1 MTATPPAPQP
11 QAPAPRPAAP
21 PPVAP
26 GLDTAVPQLVAV
38 LQQLQRNDLADRANA
53 AVARLRR
60 PATVVCVVG
69 EFKQGKS
76 SLVNGLLG
84 RDACP
89 VDDDVATAAITLVR
103 YGDQPAAAVRRRVDG
118 EQVAEHIAIEDLP
131 QWVTEGGNPG
141 NERGVE
147 RVEIAVPSALLKQG
161 LVLVDT
167 PGMGGL
173 GAGHAAATLAFL
185 PFADGVI
192 LVSDASAEL
201 SAPEVE
207 FLGRASELC
216 PTVLFV
222 QTKIDLYP
230 AWPRIVDINK
240 GHLERSGVRVPSVVA
255 SSVLRHEALVR
266 KDRELNERSQFPV
279 LIKALDEG
287 VITPAKANAADRS
300 IGDIRSIV
308 SVVRSGLAEEQRLL
322 TDPNAA
328 AEGLAELEQA
338 KTRLEFLRGPGAK
351 WSVVVND
358 RVTDLSSDITYRF
371 RAAMRGVS
379 DTMDGQIERLAKGN
393 AWDEMV
399 RDMQTEVANAVTEAF
414 VTIENGCGSIEQEV
428 VELLQEEQ
436 LGLPD
441 RPGRDHSVDVTTL
454 WSAKPLDEKSATGKR
469 AFQTGV
475 TGIRGV
481 QSGMYMFSSIGSWLP
496 AAAGAL
502 MLANPVLLGAGAL
515 FGSMQLLDE
524 RKKKVTARR
533 QSARQQVRQF
543 LDNVQFEV
551 GNEISNMVREAQRDL
566 RDEFTDRLGEL
577 QRTYTETAQRAQA
590 DVQRSQQERQQ
601 RAQQSAQMI
610 AALDAV
616 TKQVGQ

>member
-1 MTATPPAPQP
+1 MTATPPTAPQP
-11 QAPAPRPAAP
+11 APAPAPA
-21 PPVAP
+21 PVAP
-26 GLDTAVPQLVAV
+26 GLDTAAPQLVAV
-38 LQQLQRNDLADRANA
+38 LQQLGRTDLADRANA

-118 EQVAEHIAIEDLP
+118 KQVAEHIEIDDLP
-131 QWVTEGGNPG
+131 TWVTERGNPG

-161 LVLVDT
+161 LVIVDT

-216 PTVLFV
+216 PTVLFA

-230 AWPRIVDINK
+230 AWPRIMELNR
-240 GHLERSGVRVPSVVA
+240 GHLERSGVKVPTVAA
-255 SSVLRHEALVR
+255 SSALRHEALVQKNR
-266 KDRELNERSQFPV
+266 DLNERSQFPE

-287 VITPAKANAADRS
+287 VVTPAKAMAAERS
-300 IGDIRSIV
+300 LGDIRSIATI
-308 SVVRSGLAEEQRLL
+308 VRSGLAEEQRML

-328 AEGLAELEQA
+328 QEGLAELEQA
-338 KTRLEFLRGPGAK
+338 KSRLEFLRGPGAK
-351 WSVVVND
+351 WSQVVND
-358 RVTDLSSDITYRF
+358 RIADLSNDITFRF
-371 RAAMRGVS
+371 RGAMRSVS
-379 DTMDGQIERLAKGN
+379 EGMDTQIEHLTKG
-393 AWDEMV
+393 ADWDDMV
-399 RDMQTEVANAVTEAF
+399 RDMQTDVADAVTNAF
-414 VTIENGCGSIEQEV
+414 VSIENGCGSIEEEV
-428 VELLQEEQ
+428 IELLQEEQ
-436 LGLPD
+436 LGLPQ
-441 RPGRDHSVDVTTL
+441 RAGRDHSVDVSTL
-454 WSAKPLDEKSATGKR
+454 WSAKPLDEKSAASKR

-481 QSGMYMFSSIGSWLP
+481 QSGMYMFSSISSWLP

-502 MLANPVLLGAGAL
+502 LIANPVLIGAGAL
-515 FGSMQLLDE
+515 FGGMQLLDE
-524 RKKKVTARR
+524 RKKKLTARR

-566 RDEFTDRLGEL
+566 RDEFSDRLGEL

-590 DVQRSQQERQQ
+590 DLQKSQQERQVK
-601 RAQQSAQMI
+601 AQQGAKTI

-616 TKQVGQ
+616 LQQVGPA

>member
-1 MTATPPAPQP
+1 MTQTAPA
-11 QAPAPRPAAP
+11 APAPT
-21 PPVAP
+21 
-26 GLDTAVPQLVAV
+26 GLDAAIPQLVGV
-38 LQQLQRNDLADRANA
+38 LQQLGRNDLADRANA
-53 AVARLRR
+53 AGARLRR

-103 YGDQPAAAVRRRVDG
+103 YADEPAAAVRRRVEG
-118 EQVAEHIAIEDLP
+118 QQVAEQIAIEDLP
-131 QWVTEGGNPG
+131 TWVTESGNPG

-147 RVEIAVPSALLKQG
+147 RVEIAVPSAILKQG

-207 FLGRASELC
+207 FLSRASELC

-222 QTKIDLYP
+222 QSKIDLYP
-230 AWPRIVDINK
+230 SWPRILDLNR
-240 GHLERSGVRVPSVVA
+240 GHLERSGVRVPAVVA
-255 SSVLRHEALVR
+255 SSALRHEALVR
-266 KDRELNERSQFPV
+266 KDRELNERSQFPE

-287 VITPAKANAADRS
+287 VVTPAKEHAAERS
-300 IGDIRSIV
+300 AGDVHAIVSIV
-308 SVVRSGLAEEQRLL
+308 RTGLEEEQRLL
-322 TDPNAA
+322 NDPNALT
-328 AEGLAELEQA
+328 EILADLEQA
-338 KTRLEFLRGPGAK
+338 KSRLEFLRGPGAR
-351 WSVVVND
+351 WSTVVSD
-358 RVTDLSSDITYRF
+358 RVTDISNDITFGF
-371 RAAMRGVS
+371 RSAMRNIS
-379 DTMDGQIERLAKGN
+379 DQMDDQIENLSNGHQ
-393 AWDEMV
+393 WDEMV
-399 RDMQTEVANAVTEAF
+399 RDMQTQVAQGVTQAF
-414 VTIENGCGSIEQEV
+414 VSIEKAFGDVEAEV

-436 LGLPD
+436 LGLPQ
-441 RPGRDHSVDVTTL
+441 RPGREHSVDVTSL
-454 WSAKPLDEKSATGKR
+454 WSAKPLDEKSAKGKR

-496 AAAGAL
+496 TAAGAL
-502 MLANPVLLGAGAL
+502 LVANPVMIGAGAL

-533 QSARQQVRQF
+533 GSARQQVRQF
-543 LDNVQFEV
+543 LDNVQFQV
-551 GNEISNMVREAQRDL
+551 GNEIATMVREGQRDL
-566 RDEFTDRLGEL
+566 RDEFTERLGEL

-590 DVQRSQQERQQ
+590 DVQKTQQERQQ
-601 RAQQSAQMI
+601 RAAEGAKALAVL
-610 AALDAV
+610 AAIEQ
-616 TKQVGQ
+616 QVG

>member
-1 MTATPPAPQP
+1 
-11 QAPAPRPAAP
+11 
-21 PPVAP
+21 
-26 GLDTAVPQLVAV
+26 VPQLVQV
-38 LQQLQRNDLADRANA
+38 LQQLERSDLANRANA
-53 AVARLRR
+53 ALARLRR

-103 YGDQPAAAVRRRVDG
+103 YGDQPAAVVRRKVDG
-118 EQVAEHIAIEDLP
+118 EPVVEQITIEDLP

-141 NERGVE
+141 NQRGVE

-161 LVLVDT
+161 LVIVDT

-192 LVSDASAEL
+192 LCSDASAEL

-207 FLGRASELC
+207 FLSRASELC
-216 PTVLFV
+216 PTVLFA

-230 AWPRIVDINK
+230 AWPRILDLNK
-240 GHLERSGVRVPSVVA
+240 GHLERSGVRVPTVVV
-255 SSVLRHEALVR
+255 SSALRHEALVR
-266 KDRELNERSQFPV
+266 KDRDLNERSQFPV

-287 VITPAKANAADRS
+287 VVTPAKDNAADRS
-300 IGDIRSIV
+300 VGDIRSII
-308 SVVRSGLAEEQRLL
+308 SVVRSGLAEEQRMLQ
-322 TDPNAA
+322 DPNAA
-328 AEGLAELEQA
+328 AEGLQELEQA
-338 KTRLEFLRGPGAK
+338 KTRLEHLRGPGAR

-358 RVTDLSSDITYRF
+358 RVTDLSNDITYRF
-371 RAAMRGVS
+371 RGSMRSIS
-379 DTMDGQIERLAKGN
+379 DGMDERIEHLTKGN
-393 AWDEMV
+393 DWDEMV
-399 RDMQTEVANAVTEAF
+399 RDMQTEVADSVTEAF
-414 VTIENGCGSIEQEV
+414 VTIEQGYGAIEQEV
-428 VELLQEEQ
+428 IDLLQEEQ
-436 LGLPD
+436 LGLPA
-441 RPGRDHSVDVTTL
+441 RIGREHAVDVTTL
-454 WSAKPLDEKSATGKR
+454 WAAKPLEEKSNAGKR

-475 TGIRGV
+475 TGVRGV

-533 QSARQQVRQF
+533 QSARQQVRKF
-543 LDNVQFEV
+543 LDDVQFEV
-551 GNEISNMVREAQRDL
+551 GNEISAMVREAQRDL

-590 DVQRSQQERQQ
+590 DMQRSQQERQQ

-610 AALDAV
+610 AAIDAIA
-616 TKQVGQ
+616 KQVGQ

>member
-1 MTATPPAPQP
+1 MTTTPETAAP
-11 QAPAPRPAAP
+11 QAPP
-21 PPVAP
+21 PSGIDA
-26 GLDTAVPQLVAV
+26 AVPQLVGV
-38 LQQLQRNDLADRANA
+38 LQQLGRTDLADRANA
-53 AVARLRR
+53 AGARLRR

-89 VDDDVATAAITLVR
+89 VDDDLATAAITLVR
-103 YGDQPAAAVRRRVDG
+103 YADEPAAAVRRRVDG
-118 EQVAEHIAIEDLP
+118 QQVAEHIDINDLAT
-131 QWVTEGGNPG
+131 WVTEAGNPG

-147 RVEIAVPSALLKQG
+147 RVEIAVPSAILRQG

-185 PFADGVI
+185 PFADGLL
-192 LVSDASAEL
+192 LVSDASSEL
-201 SAPEVE
+201 SAPEVD

-230 AWPRIVDINK
+230 AWQRILDLNR
-240 GHLERSGVRVPSVVA
+240 GHLERAGVHVPVAVA
-255 SSVLRHEALVR
+255 SSALRHEALVR
-266 KDRELNERSQFPV
+266 KDRDLNEASHFPV

-287 VITPAKANAADRS
+287 VVTPAKEHAAARS
-300 IGDIRSIV
+300 IGDVRAIA
-308 SVVRSGLAEEQRLL
+308 SVVRAGLVEEQRLL
-322 TDPNAA
+322 ADPNAL

-338 KTRLEFLRGPGAK
+338 KTRLEYLRGPGAR
-351 WSVVVND
+351 WSVIVGD
-358 RVTDLSSDITYRF
+358 RVADLSNDITYRF
-371 RAAMRGVS
+371 RAAMRKVS
-379 DTMDGQIERLAKGN
+379 DDMDEQIEALSKGN
-393 AWDEMV
+393 EWDEMV
-399 RDMQTEVANAVTEAF
+399 RDMQTQVADAVTEAF
-414 VTIENGCGSIEQEV
+414 VAIEHGCVAIEAEV

-441 RPGRDHSVDVTTL
+441 RPGRDHSIDVTNL
-454 WSAKPLDEKSATGKR
+454 WSAKPIDEKSAKSKR

-496 AAAGAL
+496 TAAGAL
-502 MLANPVLLGAGAL
+502 LVANPVLIGAGAL
-515 FGSMQLLDE
+515 FGGMQLLDE

-551 GNEISNMVREAQRDL
+551 GNEIATMVREVQRDL

-577 QRTYTETAQRAQA
+577 QRTYTETGQRAQA
-590 DVQRSQQERQQ
+590 DVQRSQQERQA
-601 RAQQSAQMI
+601 RAGQVANML
-610 AALDAV
+610 AALDSIEGLV
-616 TKQVGQ
+616 S